1 LKSKFFKNRKQ
12 GGEPMF
18 KKAVKLYFRIPLF
31 SRILAGF
38 LLGIVAGLLLWK
50 FSAGDK
56 QWLEDILEWI
66 APFGSVLVNMLK
78 MIVIPIIFFSLVTGT
93 AKLPLKKFGTL
104 GILVLGWYLATSL
117 FAAILGTVV
126 AYVVDPGKSAGMEG
140 IEKLAQTL
148 MPEASAMG
156 SVAAKST
163 NRFAALL
170 DSLFRNPFEALAQGN
185 FLSIII
191 FSILLGLALRVLLDT
206 LTNEEE
212 IDGVKTLVKVFHA
225 AQEAVFKIVKWI
237 MEYFPIGVFA
247 LATVNFSLYGP
258 KLFGPYLR
266 IAGGVIIAVLL
277 MIFVVYPLL
286 MFMFVRK
293 NPYKVLGVIQEAI
306 VTAFATRSSA
316 ATLPVSMRIAEE
328 DLKIKNELAAFSLPL
343 GATINMDGACVHLP
357 VFAVL
362 AANLFGLELGA
373 GEVFL
378 MIVTVVLASIGA
390 GGVPGGSLMLLFIV
404 LQTMNLDP
412 GQSAVIVALAMG
424 INPVLDMFETANN
437 VAGDN
442 VCTYV
447 VAETQNMKEK

>member
-1 LKSKFFKNRKQ
+1 MFRKMIKIYFK
-12 GGEPMF
+12 
-18 KKAVKLYFRIPLF
+18 APLF
-31 SRILAGF
+31 GRILAGF
-38 LLGIVAGLLLWK
+38 LLGIAVGLLLWK
-50 FSAGDK
+50 FSGGDEK
-56 QWLEDILEWI
+56 WLQGILDWI
-66 APFGSVLVNMLK
+66 APFGTILVNMLK

-104 GILVLGWYLATSL
+104 GVLVLGWYIATSF
-117 FAAILGTVV
+117 FAAVLGTVV
-126 AYVVDPGKSAGMEG
+126 AFIVDPGKSAGMAG
-140 IEKLAQTL
+140 VEKLAGTL
-148 MPEASAMG
+148 MPDAVAMG
-156 SVAAKST
+156 HVAAKSA
-163 NRFAALL
+163 NSFSVLL
-170 DSLFRNPFEALAQGN
+170 NSLFRNPFEALAQGN
-185 FLSIII
+185 FLAIII
-191 FSILLGLALRVLLDT
+191 SSILFGLAIRVLLDT
-206 LTNEEE
+206 LTDKEELKNIE
-212 IDGVKTLVKVFHA
+212 TLVKLFHSI
-225 AQEAVFKIVKWI
+225 QEAVFKIVGWI

-247 LATVNFSLYGP
+247 LAVVNFSLYGP

-277 MIFVVYPLL
+277 MIFIVYPFL
-286 MFMFVRK
+286 MYVFTRK
-293 NPYKVLGVIQEAI
+293 NPYKVMRVMQEAI

-316 ATLPVSMRIAEE
+316 ATLPVSMRIAEN

-343 GATINMDGACVHLP
+343 GATVNMDGACVHLP

-362 AANLFGLELGA
+362 AANLFNLDLGA

-404 LQTMNLDP
+404 LQTMKLDP

-447 VAETQNMKEK
+447 VAETQNMIEKE

>member
-1 LKSKFFKNRKQ
+1 
-12 GGEPMF
+12 MF

-38 LLGIVAGLLLWK
+38 VLGIAVGLLLWK
-50 FSAGDK
+50 FSAGDEE
-56 QWLEDILEWI
+56 WLQGILKWI
-66 APFGSVLVNMLK
+66 APFGTVLVNMLK
-78 MIVIPIIFFSLVTGT
+78 MIVIPVIFFSLVTGT

-104 GILVLGWYLATSL
+104 GILVLGWYFATSF
-117 FAAILGTVV
+117 FAAVLGTIV
-126 AYVVDPGKSAGMEG
+126 AFVVDPGKSAGLEG
-140 IEKLAQTL
+140 VEKLASTL
-148 MPEASAMG
+148 MPEAHAISE
-156 SVAAKST
+156 VAAKSP

-170 DSLFRNPFEALAQGN
+170 NSLFRNPFEALADGN
-185 FLSIII
+185 FLAIII
-191 FSILLGLALRVLLDT
+191 FSILLGLAIRVLLDSNLKDEDYKGLRT
-206 LTNEEE
+206 L
-212 IDGVKTLVKVFHA
+212 LKVFHA
-225 AQEAVFKIVKWI
+225 AQEAVFKIIEWI

-247 LATVNFSLYGP
+247 LATVNFSQYGP

-266 IAGGVIIAVLL
+266 IAGGVIIAVLI
-277 MIFVVYPLL
+277 MVFAVYPLL
-286 MFMFVRK
+286 IYIFTRK
-293 NPYKVLGVIQEAI
+293 NPYHILGVIQEAV

-343 GATINMDGACVHLP
+343 GATVNMDGACVHLP

-362 AANLFGLELGA
+362 AANLFGMQLGF
-373 GEVFL
+373 GETFL

-404 LQTMNLDP
+404 LQTMRLDP
-412 GQSAVIVALAMG
+412 GQSAVIIALAMG
-424 INPVLDMFETANN
+424 INPLLDMFETANN

-447 VAETQNMKEK
+447 VAETQGMVEKS

>member
-1 LKSKFFKNRKQ
+1 
-12 GGEPMF
+12 MF
-18 KKAVKLYFRIPLF
+18 KKIMKMYFRAPLF
-31 SRILAGF
+31 SRILTGF
-38 LLGIVAGLLLWK
+38 VLGIATGLILWK
-50 FSAGDK
+50 VSAGDDE
-56 QWLEDILEWI
+56 WLQNILEWI
-66 APFGSVLVNMLK
+66 APFGTVLVNMLK

-104 GILVLGWYLATSL
+104 GVLVLGWYLATSF
-117 FAAILGTVV
+117 FAAVLGTVV
-126 AYVVDPGKSAGMEG
+126 AFVVDPGKSAGMAG
-140 IEKLAQTL
+140 VEKLARTL
-148 MPEASAMG
+148 VPEAAALG
-156 SVAAKST
+156 NVAAKST
-163 NRFAALL
+163 NRFATLL
-170 DSLFRNPFEALAQGN
+170 NGLFRNPFEALAQGN

-191 FSILLGLALRVLLDT
+191 FSILFGLALRVLLDT
-206 LTNEEE
+206 VTDKEDLK
-212 IDGVKTLVKVFHA
+212 GVERLVKLFHS
-225 AQEAVFKIVKWI
+225 AQEAIFKIVEWI

-266 IAGGVIIAVLL
+266 IAGGVIIAVAL
-277 MIFVVYPLL
+277 MIFAVYPLL
-286 MFMFVRK
+286 MYIFTRK

-362 AANLFGLELGA
+362 AANLFGLDLGA

-404 LQTMNLDP
+404 LQTMNLEP

-424 INPVLDMFETANN
+424 INPLLDMFETANN

-447 VAETQNMKEK
+447 VAETQNMIEKE

>member
-1 LKSKFFKNRKQ
+1 
-12 GGEPMF
+12 
-18 KKAVKLYFRIPLF
+18 
-31 SRILAGF
+31 
-38 LLGIVAGLLLWK
+38 
-50 FSAGDK
+50 
-56 QWLEDILEWI
+56 
-66 APFGSVLVNMLK
+66 
-78 MIVIPIIFFSLVTGT
+78 
-93 AKLPLKKFGTL
+93 
-104 GILVLGWYLATSL
+104 
-117 FAAILGTVV
+117 
-126 AYVVDPGKSAGMEG
+126 
-140 IEKLAQTL
+140 
-148 MPEASAMG
+148 MPEAAALG
-156 SVAAKST
+156 ETAAKST

-170 DSLFRNPFEALAQGN
+170 NSLFCNPFEALAEGN

-191 FSILLGLALRVLLDT
+191 FSILFGLALSALLHT
-206 LTNEEE
+206 LTDKEELKGIE
-212 IDGVKTLVKVFHA
+212 RLIKFFDS
-225 AQEAVFKIVKWI
+225 AQQAVFKIIEWI

-266 IAGGVIIAVLL
+266 IAGGVIIAVVL
-277 MIFVVYPLL
+277 MIFAVYPLL
-286 MFMFVRK
+286 MYIFTRK
-293 NPYKVLGVIQEAI
+293 NPYKTMGIIQEAI

-328 DLKIKNELAAFSLPL
+328 DLKIKNELAAFALPL

-362 AANLFGLELGA
+362 AANLFGLDLGA

-404 LQTMNLDP
+404 LQTMNLEA

-442 VCTYV
+442 ICTYV
-447 VAETQNMKEK
+447 VAETQNMIEKE